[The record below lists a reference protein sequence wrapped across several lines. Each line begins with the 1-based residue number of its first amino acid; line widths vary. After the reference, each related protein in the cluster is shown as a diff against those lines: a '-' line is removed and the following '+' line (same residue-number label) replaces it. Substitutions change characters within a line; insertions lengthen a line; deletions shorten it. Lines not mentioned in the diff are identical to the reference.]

1 MDEPTRAY
9 SRRHLRFGWW
19 SLLVFLTLGMAL
31 ESLHGF
37 KVGWYMDASNETRR
51 HLWTLAHAHGT
62 LLSLIHVAF
71 GLTLLRVPEW
81 TERWRSVGSRCL
93 IGATILMPGGFFLGG
108 LVFHAGDPGL
118 GILLLPL
125 GAALLFAAVGL
136 TARAQGS
143 P

>member
-1 MDEPTRAY
+1 
-9 SRRHLRFGWW
+9 
-19 SLLVFLTLGMAL
+19 
-31 ESLHGF
+31 
-37 KVGWYMDASNETRR
+37 MDASNETRR

-118 GILLLPL
+118 GILLLPI